1 MLMPTPTPTYTHV
14 VDRSLPGSLT
24 IEAVQAKRGGLHWA
38 LSFVL
43 AAMTSADYDD
53 DPHRVIVRNAQGREI
68 VLQGFPTWRGASR
81 GANAF
86 QAELRELLPAAWCD
100 RYGISRE
107 FLSG

>member
-1 MLMPTPTPTYTHV
+1 M
-14 VDRSLPGSLT
+14 PGSLT

-38 LSFVL
+38 RSFFL
-43 AAMTSADYDD
+43 AAMTWVDHDD

-86 QAELRELLPAAWCD
+86 RTELGELGPAAWCD